1 MANLLKG
8 EVPLVLADKREFT
21 LVFDMDAL
29 IEAEGA
35 YGKPM
40 HQLAADASQGFLGA
54 LRAML
59 YGALRARH
67 PDVALEEVS
76 DIILEDTLSVTTA
89 LTKALERSMPEP
101 GPSGPAGNA
110 RPAPQRGRISGGNG
124 AKRSSTRKP
133 SGG

>member
-8 EVPLVLADKREFT
+8 EVPLVLKDKRAFT

-40 HQLAADASQGFLGA
+40 HALAADASAGFLGA

-59 YGALRARH
+59 YGAMRARH
-67 PDVALEEVS
+67 PSVTIAEVSEILREDTHSVTVAL
-76 DIILEDTLSVTTA
+76 TA
-89 LTKALERSMPEP
+89 ALDRSMPE
-101 GPSGPAGNA
+101 AGKAGAEGNVQ
-110 RPAPQRGRISGGNG
+110 PVLQRGKTSGGSG
-124 AKRSSTRKP
+124 VKRSSTRRR

>member
-8 EVPLVLADKREFT
+8 EVPLFLTDKRAFT

-40 HQLAADASQGFLGA
+40 HQLAADASAGYMGA
-54 LRAML
+54 TRAL
-59 YGALRARH
+59 LFGAMRARH
-67 PDVALEEVS
+67 PEVTLKDVAK
-76 DIILEDTLSVTTA
+76 ILEDDLQTVTAGLTA
-89 LTKALERSMPEP
+89 ALDRSMPEP
-101 GPSGPAGNA
+101 GQAGTEGKA
-110 RPAPQRGRISGGNG
+110 QAALPRGKTSGGSG
-124 AKRSSTRKP
+124 AKRSSTRKR

>member
-8 EVPLVLADKREFT
+8 EVPLVLADKREFN

-40 HQLAADASQGFLGA
+40 HQLAADASSGFLGA

-59 YGALRARH
+59 FGAMRARH
-67 PDVALEEVS
+67 PQVTLEEVS
-76 DIILEDTLSVTTA
+76 GIILEDTLAVTTA
-89 LTKALERSMPEP
+89 LTKALDRSMPEP
-101 GPSGPAGNA
+101 GKPGAEGKAP
-110 RPAPQRGRISGGNG
+110 PAPRRGRTSGGNG
-124 AKRSSTRKP
+124 AKRSSTQKH

>member
-8 EVPLVLADKREFT
+8 EVPLVLKDKRAFT

-40 HQLAADASQGFLGA
+40 HALAADASAGFLGA

-59 YGALRARH
+59 YGAMRARH
-67 PDVALEEVS
+67 PQVTIADVS
-76 DIILEDTLSVTTA
+76 QILREDTHSVTLA
-89 LTKALERSMPEP
+89 LTNALDQSMPEP
-101 GPSGPAGNA
+101 GKAGAEGNA
-110 RPAPQRGRISGGNG
+110 PAVPQRGKTSGGSG
-124 AKRSSTRKP
+124 AKRSSTRKR